1 MAEPSAATQS
11 HSISSSSFGAEPS
24 APGGGGS
31 PGACPALGT
40 KSCSSSCAGTDL
52 GNSSDYKC
60 HTDQLEESLLIGA
73 VLKGLVV
80 FGLHSI

>member
-11 HSISSSSFGAEPS
+11 PSISSSSSGAEPS

-52 GNSSDYKC
+52 GNSSDKC

-73 VLKGLVV
+73 VLKDLLV